1 MAENPI
7 PTPPSKPPEPAATP
21 QSKPGQ
27 PAAKPEPEYAHVP
40 MSEEFDKAKW
50 TLPPSV
56 PVLIAA
62 AVVAVIVAIVSF
74 TNRPK
79 PVLSGAIVKVAS
91 ADQEG
96 NALVAVQVT
105 LDNVTEGQLWIRNVD
120 SEVET
125 ADGKKY
131 TDHAA
136 AASDADRYFQAFP
149 VLAEART
156 DPLHEELKIAPKTS
170 YTGVSIFSY
179 PVDKKTFDQ
188 RKSLTMRIQVYD
200 RPTIVVRQP

>member
-1 MAENPI
+1 MPENPNSA
-7 PTPPSKPPEPAATP
+7 PDAEAAPAQPKPS
-21 QSKPGQ
+21 Q
-27 PAAKPEPEYAHVP
+27 PASRPEPEYAHVP
-40 MSEEFDKAKW
+40 MSEEFDKARW
-50 TLPPSV
+50 TLPPIV

-62 AVVAVIVAIVSF
+62 GVIAVIVSVVSF

-79 PVLSGAIVKVAS
+79 PVLSGAITKVAA

-96 NALVAVQVT
+96 NVLVAIQT
-105 LDNVTEGQLWIRNVD
+105 NLDNVTEQKLWIRNVE

-131 TDHAA
+131 QDHAA
-136 AASDADRYFQAFP
+136 AASDLNRYFEAFP
-149 VLAEART
+149 VLAEAKA
-156 DPLHEELKIAPKTS
+156 DPLHDELQIPSKTS

-188 RKSLTMRIQVYD
+188 RKSLTVRIQVYD
-200 RPTIVVRQP
+200 RPTIVLKQP

>member
-1 MAENPI
+1 MPENP
-7 PTPPSKPPEPAATP
+7 TPAPPPKPAEPAGATPSKPT
-21 QSKPGQ
+21 Q
-27 PAAKPEPEYAHVP
+27 PAKPEPEYAHVP
-40 MSEEFDKAKW
+40 MSEEFDKARW
-50 TLPPSV
+50 TLPPMA

-62 AVVAVIVAIVSF
+62 GVIAVIVAVVAFS
-74 TNRPK
+74 TRPK
-79 PVLSGAIVKVAS
+79 PVLSGAITKVAA

-96 NALVAVQVT
+96 NALVAVQVR
-105 LDNVTEGQLWIRNVD
+105 LDNVTEQQLWIRNVD

-131 TDHAA
+131 QDHAA

-149 VLAEART
+149 ALTEAKA
-156 DPLHEELKIAPKTS
+156 DPLHEELKIPPKTS

-188 RKSLTMRIQVYD
+188 RKSLTLRIQVYD
-200 RPTIVVRQP
+200 RPTIVVKQP

>member
-50 TLPPSV
+50 TLPPFV

-62 AVVAVIVAIVSF
+62 VVVAVIVAIVSF

-79 PVLSGAIVKVAS
+79 PVL
-91 ADQEG
+91 
-96 NALVAVQVT
+96 T
-105 LDNVTEGQLWIRNVD
+105 R
-120 SEVET
+120 
-125 ADGKKY
+125 
-131 TDHAA
+131 
-136 AASDADRYFQAFP
+136 
-149 VLAEART
+149 
-156 DPLHEELKIAPKTS
+156 
-170 YTGVSIFSY
+170 
-179 PVDKKTFDQ
+179 
-188 RKSLTMRIQVYD
+188 
-200 RPTIVVRQP
+200 